1 MEFPHLPISEN
12 GVRRRSLIKAMT
24 MELLSPGFH
33 EGERIPWRYSAPG
46 ANELP
51 PLEFSDVP
59 PDARSLALVFE
70 NIDSP
75 LGPTTHWLAW
85 NLPAN
90 THYISAVDGPEHWVI
105 GTDSFGKIGYTGP
118 APPEGRPRFRFTLFA
133 LDSDLELEAG
143 ANRQQFDQAIKNH
156 VIASA
161 ELTGYAERPETA
173 STDSDSE

>member
-1 MEFPHLPISEN
+1 MEI
-12 GVRRRSLIKAMT
+12 M
-24 MELLSPGFH
+24 SPGFR

-85 NLPAN
+85 NLPAH
-90 THYISAVDGPEHWVI
+90 THYISAVDDPKHWVI
-105 GTDSFGKIGYTGP
+105 GTDTFGKIGYTGP

-133 LDSDLELEAG
+133 LDIELDLETG
-143 ANRQQFDQAIKNH
+143 ATRKQFNLASDGH
-156 VIASA
+156 VIATA
-161 ELTGYAERPETA
+161 ELTGFAERPEAT
-173 STDSDSE
+173 TPDSDS